1 LTDSVA
7 NSVGT
12 DRRPELSVVVVS
24 YKVRERLRK
33 CLESLNAQV
42 GDAPRFEIIVVDND
56 SGDGTVEEL
65 SQQFP
70 EVRFIAMDRNLGF
83 SIGCNRGASLAT
95 GEWILF
101 LNPDTVVFPE
111 TLRDIV
117 AFSRARPS
125 LGIAGCRILDGD
137 GRIQLACRRS
147 IPTPEVAFWRLT
159 GLSFLFPR
167 SRRLNRYNLTYLD
180 PVQSYPVEAVS
191 GSFLLI
197 RSETYRQVGGFDEIF
212 FLYGED
218 LDLCLR
224 VAKAGWEIWY
234 DGECSI
240 VHHKGQSAA
249 ARPWGARMDFY
260 RAMVTFARKNFG
272 VGPTAGGLLSL
283 VAWLLA
289 TGGHLGQSLQRVRSL
304 VVDALSINL
313 AFFLVSVLWMWSIF
327 GGIQDSIAQMKWIW
341 HAVLSATFLGALVV
355 AGEYSPARPRRGVLL
370 TALGAGLGGFLTIGF
385 LVKSLVFSR
394 ASFIL
399 GGTLAGCLVLLRHS
413 WSARKSFF
421 KPSRAVVAGCGKES
435 VEMTRRLHGSTR
447 VRVLGYLAKAGEDL
461 GREDGIVAVASL
473 PNAVPALRAL
483 DVATII
489 VPASMED
496 VASLLSDLSRLR
508 QTKVLLALPVPS
520 VGEPVL
526 VDITLDHNFSPERS
540 E

>member
-1 LTDSVA
+1 MT
-7 NSVGT
+7 GT
-12 DRRPELSVVVVS
+12 LGNADEGACRAVVSVVIVS

-33 CLESLNAQV
+33 CLESLRAQV
-42 GDAPRFEIIVVDND
+42 GDAPPFETIVVDND
-56 SGDGTVEEL
+56 SGDGTVQEL
-65 SQQFP
+65 SPLFP

-83 SIGCNRGASLAT
+83 SIGCNRGASLAA

-111 TLRDIV
+111 TLRDIL
-117 AFSRARPS
+117 AFARSRPA

-137 GRIQLACRRS
+137 GRLQLACRRS
-147 IPTPEVAFWRLT
+147 IPTPEVAFWRLS

-167 SRRLNRYNLTYLD
+167 SRRLGRYNLTYLD
-180 PVQSYPVEAVS
+180 PVKSYPVEAVS

-197 RSETYRQVGGFDEIF
+197 KAEAFFQVGGFDEIF

-234 DGECSI
+234 DGGSSI

-272 VGPTAGGLLSL
+272 VGPIAGAILSL

-289 TGGHLGQSLQRVRSL
+289 TVGHLGQSFHRIRNFAVDL
-304 VVDALSINL
+304 VSVNL
-313 AFFLVSVLWMWSIF
+313 AFFLVSALWLWTRF
-327 GGIQDSIAQMKWIW
+327 GGILESIAQMKWIW
-341 HAVLSATFLGALVV
+341 HLVLSGTFLGALAV
-355 AGEYSPARPRRGVLL
+355 AGEYSPSRPRRSVLI
-370 TALGAGLGGFLTIGF
+370 TALGAGLGGFLATGF

-399 GGTLAGCLVLLRHS
+399 GGLLAGTLVAIRHS
-413 WSARKSFF
+413 WSARKSFL

-435 VEMTRRLHGSTR
+435 AEMARRLQGSSR
-447 VRVLGYLAKAGEDL
+447 IRVLGYLASKGEEPT
-461 GREDGIVAVASL
+461 REEGIVAVARL
-473 PNAVPALRAL
+473 PNALPALRAL
-483 DVATII
+483 EVSTII
-489 VPASMED
+489 VPASMKD
-496 VASLLSDLSRLR
+496 VAALLADLSGLR
-508 QTKVLLALPVPS
+508 QTRVLLALPVPS

>member
-1 LTDSVA
+1 MTEIGA
-7 NSVGT
+7 NVEVGAA
-12 DRRPELSVVVVS
+12 RPELSVVIVS
-24 YKVRERLRK
+24 YKVRERLRH
-33 CLESLNAQV
+33 CLESLRSQV
-42 GDAPRFEIIVVDND
+42 GDAPRFETIVVDND
-56 SGDGTVEEL
+56 SCDGTVQEL
-65 SQQFP
+65 SPAFP
-70 EVRFIAMDRNLGF
+70 EVRFVPMDRNLGF
-83 SIGCNRGASLAT
+83 SIGCNRGASFAV

-111 TLRDIV
+111 TLRDIL
-117 AFSRARPS
+117 AFARSRPG

-137 GRIQLACRRS
+137 GRLQLACRRS
-147 IPTPEVAFWRLT
+147 IPTPAVAFWRLS

-167 SRRLNRYNLTYLD
+167 SRRLGRYNLTYLD
-180 PVQSYPVEAVS
+180 PAQSYPVEAVS

-197 RSETYRQVGGFDEIF
+197 NSRANRQVGGFDEIF

-224 VAKAGWEIWY
+224 VARAGWEIWY
-234 DGECSI
+234 YGECSI

-272 VGPTAGGLLSL
+272 VGPIAGTILSWI
-283 VAWLLA
+283 AWLLA
-289 TGGHLGQSLQRVRSL
+289 TVGHLGQSFHRARAFVI
-304 VVDALSINL
+304 DFFAINL
-313 AFFLVSVLWMWSIF
+313 AFFLVSALWLWSRF
-327 GGIQDSIAQMKWIW
+327 GGILDSIAQMKWIW
-341 HAVLSATFLGALVV
+341 HVVLSVTFLGALAA
-355 AGEYSPARPRRGVLL
+355 AGEYSPSRPRRSALL
-370 TALGAGLGGFLTIGF
+370 TALGAGLGGFLATGF

-399 GGTLAGCLVLLRHS
+399 GGLLAGILVAIHHS
-413 WSARKSFF
+413 WSTRKSFF

-435 VEMTRRLHGSTR
+435 VEMTRRLQGSSR
-447 VRVLGYLAKAGEDL
+447 VRVLGYLAQRGEEL
-461 GREDGIVAVASL
+461 GREEGIVAVAML
-473 PNAVPALRAL
+473 PNALPALRAL
-483 DVATII
+483 DVSTVI
-489 VPASMED
+489 VPATIEG
-496 VASLLSDLSRLR
+496 VATLLAELSGLR